1 MADGAIL
8 GRRTAIGQVSHS
20 DGSATVVATLTLPDQ
35 EGHYHVVARVAGGN
49 AAKSSKFAMTVLGMI
64 QIDGSATEIGAQS
77 ETDNI
82 GASGYSAALSVSG
95 LTVRLEVTAASGVRS
110 VAFLE
115 GFGVEMAL
123 TAA

>member
-1 MADGAIL
+1 MSNNTTITLSIA
-8 GRRTAIGQVSHS
+8 
-20 DGSATVVATLTLPDQ
+20 VVAIALTVML
-35 EGHYHVVARVAGGN
+35 
-49 AAKSSKFAMTVLGMI
+49 LGMK
-64 QIDGSATEIGAQS
+64 DCAQS